1 MTTKQWYRALLE
13 DQVLMSPAAANSPA
27 GILPCRVELLN
38 TNTDWACTWSLARTR
53 GIGSDLTGFL
63 FRLIH
68 QLLPTKDRT
77 SRMAVD
83 DPSDIPGRCP
93 VCRAATED
101 QLHAFFDCPNNSVCG
116 LALLGYVQTTV
127 SNLSPEE
134 ALRLELGGG
143 HDEVEQLATVC
154 LLSTGLQYIW
164 EARTEKKLVSLFRM
178 RSEIEARITILRR
191 TRHAA
196 AGDKMMEMMN

>member
-1 MTTKQWYRALLE
+1 M
-13 DQVLMSPAAANSPA
+13 
-27 GILPCRVELLN
+27 
-38 TNTDWACTWSLARTR
+38 
-53 GIGSDLTGFL
+53 
-63 FRLIH
+63 
-68 QLLPTKDRT
+68 
-77 SRMAVD
+77 D

-93 VCRAATED
+93 VCGAATED

-134 ALRLELGGG
+134 ALRLELGDG

-154 LLSTGLQYIW
+154 PLSIGLQYIW

-196 AGDKMMEMMN
+196 AGEKMLEIMN